1 MGPNVNNTNV
11 CRSCSVAFICIKL
24 YSPMPS
30 LRHGSRPADSGY
42 RTAGIRRSILPETSA
57 CSPRPGRH
65 APCGTLLHAP
75 LPTVPPLS
83 VPGPDSYSLQ
93 SSLWPPNHG
102 FRHGHVAKPLHGRSW
117 RFRPPNPGSTQ
128 VVSSG
133 VQTEPPAAVKH
144 VTNSDMKSESGR
156 GTDCAASGSPLT
168 SPGSSPQTSVYL
180 QPDNQA
186 CLGNEGY
193 VTQEDIRRACGE
205 ILPKGVCLH
214 VPLAGMSALMG
225 SAGAHSAQGDC
236 GPADGAAFAYRPP
249 LHSSSH
255 CTDADVG
262 GRQVPGVLA
271 QEESQSSSLED
282 HERKGASAPDLSL
295 VHVKSSVWE
304 KEEEEEQASDAEDEM
319 FKIVRL
325 PFDGQFVAAW
335 REMAEQSV
343 WSVGSL
349 PSLVPSPQWLA
360 RHGLASGEN
369 GSADAEACAV
379 CSKPGEDVSLVVA
392 VTEERQRFSSSSD
405 SLPPYVPAASWL
417 SEFRHVHCCG
427 WPIPGARECCIVS
440 RGRRGREATQS
451 SRSPNCI

>member
-1 MGPNVNNTNV
+1 MAAARPTLGTVPLGSGGP
-11 CRSCSVAFICIKL
+11 FF
-24 YSPMPS
+24 
-30 LRHGSRPADSGY
+30 
-42 RTAGIRRSILPETSA
+42 
-57 CSPRPGRH
+57 PRP
-65 APCGTLLHAP
+65 LHAP
-75 LPTVPPLS
+75 QGLAGTRHVVPFYMHPSPPYLPCQYPVPIPIPCSPHFGLPTMGLGMAMLPNPYMD
-83 VPGPDSYSLQ
+83 VPGYVLQ
-93 SSLWPPNHG
+93 SSQFPLTD
-102 FRHGHVAKPLHGRSW
+102 FRQVVDPSLMNLYPQ

-214 VPLAGMSALMG
+214 VPLAGMSALTG
-225 SAGAHSAQGDC
+225 SASAHSAQGDC

-282 HERKGASAPDLSL
+282 HERKGASAPDLSP

-392 VTEERQRFSSSSD
+392 VTEERQRFSTSSD

>member
-1 MGPNVNNTNV
+1 MLPVPPNPYVEVPGYVLQPSQLPLTDFRQMV
-11 CRSCSVAFICIKL
+11 D
-24 YSPMPS
+24 PS
-30 LRHGSRPADSGY
+30 LLMNLYP
-42 RTAGIRRSILPETSA
+42 
-57 CSPRPGRH
+57 
-65 APCGTLLHAP
+65 
-75 LPTVPPLS
+75 
-83 VPGPDSYSLQ
+83 Q
-93 SSLWPPNHG
+93 
-102 FRHGHVAKPLHGRSW
+102 
-117 RFRPPNPGSTQ
+117 RFRPPNPGSMQ

-133 VQTEPPAAVKH
+133 VQTEPPATVKH

-180 QPDNQA
+180 QPDNGE

-205 ILPKGVCLH
+205 ILPKGVCPH
-214 VPLAGMSALMG
+214 VPLAGMPSLKG
-225 SAGAHSAQGDC
+225 SAGVPSAQGDC
-236 GPADGAAFAYRPP
+236 GPADGAVFAYRPP

-255 CTDADVG
+255 CTDADAG
-262 GRQVPGVLA
+262 GRQVPGVLVREA
-271 QEESQSSSLED
+271 SQSSSLD
-282 HERKGASAPDLSL
+282 GHEREAASAPDLSP

-304 KEEEEEQASDAEDEM
+304 EEVEEEQASDAEDEM

-325 PFDGQFVAAW
+325 PLDGQFVAAW

-360 RHGLASGEN
+360 RHGFASGES
-369 GSADAEACAV
+369 GSAVAEAYAL
-379 CSKPGEDVSLVVA
+379 CSKPGDDASLLVA
-392 VTEERQRFSSSSD
+392 VTEECRRFASSSD

-427 WPIPGARECCIVS
+427 WPMPGARECYVAS
-440 RGRRGREATQS
+440 RGRRGRQVMRNFGGYVK
-451 SRSPNCI
+451 SRLSLTGLLVSLCEIR